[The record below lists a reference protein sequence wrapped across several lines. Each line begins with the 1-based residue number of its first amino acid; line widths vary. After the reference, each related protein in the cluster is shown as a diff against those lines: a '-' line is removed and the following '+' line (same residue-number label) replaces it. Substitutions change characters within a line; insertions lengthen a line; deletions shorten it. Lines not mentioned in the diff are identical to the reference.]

1 MQDQAAA
8 AHPAQ
13 DADINL
19 DEIFRAL
26 ARRWKFIGFITLL
39 FAAAFTGIAFTIKP
53 VYKAEV
59 LMLPVTDSTGAGGG
73 LAALTSQY
81 GALASMAGFSLGSK
95 DKSEGLATLSSRLL
109 TETYIRD
116 NNLLPILFEKR
127 WDAEKQQFKPDMR
140 GKVPTLW
147 DGNKKFNKRIRNI
160 VEEKKTGLV
169 RLSISWTDPVLAA
182 QWANDMV
189 KMTNQ
194 MLRQRA
200 IDLSTRNINYLN
212 EQLEKTSMVELRQ
225 SIFRLI
231 EAEVKNVMVA
241 QGNEQFAFKIV
252 DPAVVPQEKDKPRKS
267 LYLLIG
273 AFLGL
278 LSASIM
284 VLRQKPSSR

>member
-1 MQDQAAA
+1 MHDQAAV
-8 AHPAQ
+8 AHSAH
-13 DADINL
+13 DDDINFS
-19 DEIFRAL
+19 EIFGAL
-26 ARRWKFIGFITLL
+26 ARRWRFIALITFF
-39 FAAAFTGIAFTIKP
+39 FAGVSTGIAFLMKP

-59 LMLPVTDSTGAGGG
+59 LILPVTDATGASGG

-81 GALASMAGFSLGSK
+81 GSLASIAGINVGNK

-127 WDAEKQQFKPDMR
+127 WDAEKQQFRPDLR

-147 DGNKKFNKRIRNI
+147 DGNKKFSKRIRTI

-189 KMTNQ
+189 KQTNQ

-200 IDLSTRNINYLN
+200 IDLSTRNLAYLN
-212 EQLEKTSMVELRQ
+212 QQLDKTSTVELRQ

-241 QGNEQFAFKIV
+241 QGNEQFAFKII
-252 DPAVVPQEKDKPRKS
+252 DPAVVPQEKDKPKRS
-267 LYLLIG
+267 LYLLMG
-273 AFLGL
+273 AFLGFL
-278 LSASIM
+278 IASVI
-284 VLRQKPSSR
+284 VLRQKPASP